1 MEEMETLLDTDILVD
16 LLRGNE
22 EIAQNIDLLEDE
34 GTLLSTSTLNTF
46 ELYYGAY
53 KTINQSEN
61 ILAARRLLDRLII
74 HELDLAASERAGEL
88 QANLEKEGTPL
99 EFRDTLIASIVL
111 NKDISLYTRNTR
123 HFQKIPELE
132 LRAFKASTKK

>member
-1 MEEMETLLDTDILVD
+1 MEEMETLLDTDILID

-22 EIAQNIDLLEDE
+22 EIAQNIDLME
-34 GTLLSTSTLNTF
+34 GKGSLLSTSTLNTF

-53 KTINQSEN
+53 KTRNQSEN
-61 ILAARRLLDRLII
+61 ILATRRLLDRLII
-74 HELDLAASERAGEL
+74 HELDLAASEKAGEL

-111 NKDISLYTRNTR
+111 TKDISLYTRNTR
-123 HFQKIPELE
+123 HFRRIPELE
-132 LRAFKASTKK
+132 LRAFNASIK